1 MHDHTWEISTTFT
14 ENVHCH
20 STFYFPILSQFRK
33 QISAQR
39 NNWRH
44 TPHSQKF
51 LVNPNV
57 RDNFSVVAT
66 HSTILVLRNDKSR
79 FCWHQWRAI
88 FFKLSVYSKLPPGLG
103 CTAPSYLPR
112 PRPGWCP
119 CVGRGYQ
126 PGRGAAFVTRN
137 ISCSSQ
143 QPPAEGGL
151 WVSIY

>member
-51 LVNPNV
+51 LVNSNV

-66 HSTILVLRNDKSR
+66 HSTIIVLRNDKSR

-103 CTAPSYLPR
+103 CTAPSYLPPAPAR
-112 PRPGWCP
+112 LVPVCGARLPARA
-119 CVGRGYQ
+119 RGSI
-126 PGRGAAFVTRN
+126 RHEEHFVQR
-137 ISCSSQ
+137 Q